1 MTLDKQEFPAAEMWD
16 RIAEWL
22 NSHPLTWGGILAFLL
37 ALMRMRGRHAPW
49 ISTLFEA
56 LTCSLLSIGICG
68 GLSSLL
74 PSITPQSCVGIGS
87 LVGYLG
93 TDFLKRFIT
102 SFISS
107 RSGFSLKDSREDS
120 NEDK

>member
-1 MTLDKQEFPAAEMWD
+1 MWD

-22 NSHPLTWGGILAFLL
+22 NAHPLTWGGILAFLL
-37 ALMRMRGRHAPW
+37 AVMRMRGRHAPW

-68 GLSSLL
+68 GLTSLL

-87 LVGYLG
+87 LIGYLG
-93 TDFLKRFIT
+93 TDAIKKFIT
-102 SFISS
+102 SFVST
-107 RSGFSLKDSREDS
+107 RTGVSLKDRKE
-120 NEDK
+120 NEDQ

>member
-1 MTLDKQEFPAAEMWD
+1 MTLDKQEFQECKMWD

-22 NSHPLTWGGILAFLL
+22 NTHPLTWGGILAFLL
-37 ALMRMRGRHAPW
+37 ALMRMRGRRAPW

-68 GLSSLL
+68 GITSFF

-87 LVGYLG
+87 LIGYLG
-93 TDFLKRFIT
+93 TDFIKRFIT
-102 SFISS
+102 SFIST
-107 RSGFSLKDSREDS
+107 RSGVSLKDRKE

>member
-1 MTLDKQEFPAAEMWD
+1 MWD

-22 NSHPLTWGGILAFLL
+22 NTHPLTWGGILAFLL

-56 LTCSLLSIGICG
+56 LTCSFLSIGICA
-68 GLSSLL
+68 GLTSLL
-74 PSITPQSCVGIGS
+74 PSITPQSCVGSGS
-87 LVGYLG
+87 LIGYLG
-93 TDFLKRFIT
+93 TDFLKKFIT
-102 SFISS
+102 SFVST
-107 RSGFSLKDSREDS
+107 RTGVSLKDREE

>member
-1 MTLDKQEFPAAEMWD
+1 MWD
-16 RIAEWL
+16 RVADWL

-37 ALMRMRGRHAPW
+37 ALMRMRGRRAPW
-49 ISTLFEA
+49 VSTLFEA
-56 LTCSLLSIGICG
+56 VTCSLLSIGICA

-74 PSITPQSCVGIGS
+74 PAITPQSCVGIGS
-87 LVGYLG
+87 LIGYLG

>member
-1 MTLDKQEFPAAEMWD
+1 MWD
-16 RIAEWL
+16 RIADWL
-22 NSHPLTWGGILAFLL
+22 NLHPLTWGGILAFLL
-37 ALMRMRGRHAPW
+37 ALIRMRGRHAPW

-68 GLSSLL
+68 GLTSFL

-87 LVGYLG
+87 LIGYLG

-107 RSGFSLKDSREDS
+107 RSGFSLKDSREDG

>member
-1 MTLDKQEFPAAEMWD
+1 MWD

-74 PSITPQSCVGIGS
+74 PSIPPQSCVGIGS

-107 RSGFSLKDSREDS
+107 RSGFSLKDSKEDS

>member
-1 MTLDKQEFPAAEMWD
+1 MWD

-22 NSHPLTWGGILAFLL
+22 NAHPLTWGGILAFLL

-68 GLSSLL
+68 GLTSLL

-87 LVGYLG
+87 LIGYLG
-93 TDFLKRFIT
+93 TDFLKKFIS
-102 SFISS
+102 SFIST
-107 RSGFSLKDSREDS
+107 RTGVSLKDREE

>member
-1 MTLDKQEFPAAEMWD
+1 MTEDKQEFQERKMWD

-22 NSHPLTWGGILAFLL
+22 NAHPLTWGGILAFLL
-37 ALMRMRGRHAPW
+37 AVMRMRGRHAPW

-68 GLSSLL
+68 GLTSLL

-87 LVGYLG
+87 LIGYLG
-93 TDFLKRFIT
+93 TDAIKKFIT
-102 SFISS
+102 SFVST
-107 RSGFSLKDSREDS
+107 RTGVSLKDSREDS

>member
-1 MTLDKQEFPAAEMWD
+1 MWD

-22 NSHPLTWGGILAFLL
+22 NTHPLTWGGILAFLL
-37 ALMRMRGRHAPW
+37 ALMRMRSRHATW

-68 GLSSLL
+68 GLTSLL

-87 LVGYLG
+87 PSA
-93 TDFLKRFIT
+93 T
-102 SFISS
+102 SARPFSS
-107 RSGFSLKDSREDS
+107 ASSPVSFPLAQESA
-120 NEDK
+120 

>member
-1 MTLDKQEFPAAEMWD
+1 MWD

-37 ALMRMRGRHAPW
+37 AVMRMRGRHAPW

-68 GLSSLL
+68 GLTSLL
-74 PSITPQSCVGIGS
+74 PSITPQSCGGIGS
-87 LVGYLG
+87 LIGYLG

-107 RSGFSLKDSREDS
+107 RSGFSLKDSKEDS